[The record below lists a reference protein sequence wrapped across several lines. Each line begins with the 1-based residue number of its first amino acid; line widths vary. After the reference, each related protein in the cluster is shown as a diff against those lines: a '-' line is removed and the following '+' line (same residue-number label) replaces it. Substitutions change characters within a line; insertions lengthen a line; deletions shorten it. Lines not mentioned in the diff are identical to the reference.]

1 VISEMNTCRGCPDK
15 AGMVK
20 AVSQRWMTQL
30 DRLSASTDRG
40 RSGLHAAVEAF
51 RNYGFAANSA
61 SLTYAEFRTHPGE
74 SAHYKVY
81 LRQYRQAQ
89 AYATQ
94 AVRLLRINV
103 PIIP

>member
-1 VISEMNTCRGCPDK
+1 MDEPTRPGLCK
-15 AGMVK
+15 H
-20 AVSQRWMTQL
+20 
-30 DRLSASTDRG
+30 DRG
-40 RSGLHAAVEAF
+40 RSGLHAAIEAF
-51 RNYGFAANSA
+51 RNYGFAARSA
-61 SLTYAEFRTHPGE
+61 SLTYVEFRTHPGE